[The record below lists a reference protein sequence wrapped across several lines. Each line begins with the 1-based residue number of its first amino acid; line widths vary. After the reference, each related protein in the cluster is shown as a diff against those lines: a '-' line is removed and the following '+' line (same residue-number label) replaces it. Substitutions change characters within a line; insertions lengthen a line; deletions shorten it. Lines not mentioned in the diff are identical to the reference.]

1 MNNLQPFI
9 IAPPTSV
16 SIFFAVSLQQKDMGF
31 KEGNTAL
38 MISSALL
45 CLVGLVP
52 AFGRLL
58 SRVRPPRYRC
68 LPAFP

>member
-1 MNNLQPFI
+1 MFLSRPQPFI

-16 SIFFAVSLQQKDMGF
+16 SIFFAVSLQQRNMGF
-31 KEGNTAL
+31 MEGNTAL
-38 MISSALL
+38 MVSSAIL

-58 SRVRPPRYRC
+58 SRVG
-68 LPAFP
+68 